1 MLREKDL
8 NELKAAKIISYVV
21 NLDARNVMASLSS
34 TPTLVLTVSGCK
46 TIFVV
51 KLADTCLSY

>member
-8 NELKAAKIISYVV
+8 NELKAAKVISYVV

-34 TPTLVLTVSGCK
+34 TPILVLTVSGCK
-46 TIFVV
+46 TIFCGEVG
-51 KLADTCLSY
+51 